1 MAITI
6 LADHKGMTT
15 PKVSGDEYYVDA
27 VVDMDTGNT
36 DYDDGILVTG
46 AELGLSR
53 INAVMIT
60 GQADLPHTYHVQLA
74 VQSGAY
80 ELADNSST
88 STSSF
93 VIRAIKGAS
102 GANTEVV
109 SGDNFEPTL
118 RIRVYGL
125 I

>member
-1 MAITI
+1 
-6 LADHKGMTT
+6 MTT

-36 DYDDGILVTG
+36 DYDGGILVTG

-80 ELADNSST
+80 ELADDSST